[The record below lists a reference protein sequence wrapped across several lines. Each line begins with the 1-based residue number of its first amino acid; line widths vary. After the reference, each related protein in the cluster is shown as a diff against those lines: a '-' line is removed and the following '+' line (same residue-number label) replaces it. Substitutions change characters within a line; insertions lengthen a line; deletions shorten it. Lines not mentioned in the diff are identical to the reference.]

1 MPDKNS
7 HIVLFHCEGVPASLL
22 DDFCKDMKSNSF
34 NVERVSRP
42 DPRVQAGIEWLAL
55 PFVSVFL
62 LKPYFEG
69 FMNEA
74 GKDHYH
80 ALKQAFR
87 SLWQKLFSENCDFR
101 VVKMT
106 ASGERKTK
114 YSMLF
119 AIYAPVEEG
128 HLLKLLIREECSIE
142 EFSESL
148 ELFLKVVDT
157 YHSQEREVTSGIDL
171 ESERVSDSITLLE
184 YDSESCSLRI
194 VDPRPSTQSRK
205 KNSDD

>member
-1 MPDKNS
+1 
-7 HIVLFHCEGVPASLL
+7 
-22 DDFCKDMKSNSF
+22 MKSNSF
-34 NVERVSRP
+34 NFERVSRP

-55 PFVSVFL
+55 SFVAVFL
-62 LKPYFEG
+62 MKPYFEG

-80 ALKQAFR
+80 ALKQALR
-87 SLWQKLFSENCDFR
+87 SLWQKLFSEDCDFR

-106 ASGERKTK
+106 ASGEQKTK

-119 AIYAPVEEG
+119 AVYAPVEDG
-128 HLLKLLIREECSIE
+128 HLLKLLIREDCSIE

-157 YHSQEREVTSGIDL
+157 YHSQEREVTSKVDL
-171 ESERVSDSITLLE
+171 EDERVSDSITLLE
-184 YDSESCSLRI
+184 YDSEDRRLRI
-194 VDPRPSTQSRK
+194 VDPRPSTKGRK
-205 KNSDD
+205 KSSDD